1 MPKLKKQCKHS
12 DNQDGQHVYPG
23 KSFKQ
28 TQKGS
33 KGAKTVKNLVL
44 HSDMIRYLKHCDSG
58 RNDKLDFL
66 ETTFKASRQ
75 TLDVVQEHVAAFVT
89 SLVKALQAA
98 DFNKGSGKKKV
109 KKIIT
114 ENELEQLIRE
124 KGLSALYYDFDDM
137 EQPSNTGPKSHLLD
151 SSEVDHSTRKIP
163 GVWTSRSTRRAN
175 AFRRRRQ
182 ATINPLLLV

>member
-1 MPKLKKQCKHS
+1 MPKFKVQCRQG
-12 DNQDGQHVYPG
+12 DNKDGERSYRAKG
-23 KSFKQ
+23 FKQ
-28 TQKGS
+28 SQKGS
-33 KGAKTVKNLVL
+33 KGTKGVKNLVL

-75 TLDVVQEHVAAFVT
+75 TLDVVQDHVATFVT
-89 SLVKALQAA
+89 SLVRDLQVV

-109 KKIIT
+109 KKIVT
-114 ENELEQLIRE
+114 EKDLEQLIHE

-137 EQPSNTGPKSHLLD
+137 ERPSNTRQNALFIDPREMNH
-151 SSEVDHSTRKIP
+151 TIRKIP
-163 GVWTSRSTRRAN
+163 GVWSSRSTRRAN